1 MRRALRSCDFVRRKA
16 GARPLS
22 YTETSGFAD
31 SEGRLEANPL
41 KWRALEGLGTQVL
54 RCLNAPVIEL
64 VVALAAAGMTAWL
77 FRRGVKQRADSAA
90 QGNVI
95 KIPCLLRH
103 PSIEGRWLRGRL
115 VIGPSGMGWEPRT
128 KAGAAVSLPEGL
140 RQVSVRSPSW
150 REAVKING
158 GSRIVECSSP
168 EGALLV
174 AVMPNELDHVLTALN
189 SS

>member
-1 MRRALRSCDFVRRKA
+1 M
-16 GARPLS
+16 
-22 YTETSGFAD
+22 
-31 SEGRLEANPL
+31 NPL
-41 KWRALEGLGTQVL
+41 EWRALEGVGTQVL

-64 VVALAAAGMTAWL
+64 VVVLAAAGLTAWW
-77 FRRGVKQRADSAA
+77 FRRRVKQRANSAA

-103 PSIEGRWLRGRL
+103 PALEGRWLRGRL
-115 VIGPSGMGWEPRT
+115 LVGPSGMGWEPRT

-140 RQVSVRSPSW
+140 RQVSLRSPSW
-150 REAVKING
+150 RESMKING
-158 GSRIVECSSP
+158 RSRIVECSSP

-189 SS
+189 SG